1 MKGKG
6 GSESV
11 AVAMMAVAALAAAT
25 PLNFYRVGAEPAERA
40 PASSAV
46 SAGATTLDSRTV
58 QSALSEAIVFSSDE
72 ARGLVFIVR

>member
-1 MKGKG
+1 MTAGNTAA
-6 GSESV
+6 V
-11 AVAMMAVAALAAAT
+11 TAMAAVATLAAAT
-25 PLNFYRVGAEPAERA
+25 PLDFYRTGAEPAERT

-72 ARGLVFIVR
+72 ARGLVFIIR